1 MGLKDSLCAVEHFCE
16 LPEDLVEQVT
26 ASGSRPP
33 P

>member
-1 MGLKDSLCAVEHFCE
+1 VEHFCE